1 MSITHENQFHM
12 SHVSPLLVLG
22 FPQSVLPWDI
32 KQTGKEK
39 QKSAFI

>member
-1 MSITHENQFHM
+1 MFIIHENQFHM
-12 SHVSPLLVLG
+12 SHVSPLLLPG

-39 QKSAFI
+39 QKYAFV